1 MVTVFFI
8 GRNTLPGMGESPY
21 SRQAEL
27 DYNGSSSLITP
38 QAKLLID
45 NSELLKND
53 DEIALGFVAAGG
65 PTNGVPEQFVR
76 VFQVKFFLYV
86 SAVGFNRFDT

>member
-1 MVTVFFI
+1 
-8 GRNTLPGMGESPY
+8 MGESPY

-65 PTNGVPEQFVR
+65 PTNGVPE
-76 VFQVKFFLYV
+76 
-86 SAVGFNRFDT
+86 